1 MTRLFFHRYSNRRS
15 LWDLIPPSA
24 PTEAEG
30 LGSESGPRPTA
41 TFLSENSRD
50 PQPPN
55 AQHGR
60 HRHHREKQHRA
71 EPGAHDQARPDGQ
84 RLQGT
89 PRQRGIRRADIISTP
104 GERSPPDSS
113 CLSAAGMMRLRTR
126 QVVCSFAPRRHSGGF
141 HQPPPSAWKSAAVSA
156 KRFACDCTRVI
167 SAC

>member
-60 HRHHREKQHRA
+60 HRHHARSSIA
-71 EPGAHDQARPDGQ
+71 PNQAPMIKPAQTGSVFKG
-84 RLQGT
+84 LL
-89 PRQRGIRRADIISTP
+89 
-104 GERSPPDSS
+104 DS
-113 CLSAAGMMRLRTR
+113 AGSVAQT
-126 QVVCSFAPRRHSGGF
+126 
-141 HQPPPSAWKSAAVSA
+141 
-156 KRFACDCTRVI
+156 
-167 SAC
+167 